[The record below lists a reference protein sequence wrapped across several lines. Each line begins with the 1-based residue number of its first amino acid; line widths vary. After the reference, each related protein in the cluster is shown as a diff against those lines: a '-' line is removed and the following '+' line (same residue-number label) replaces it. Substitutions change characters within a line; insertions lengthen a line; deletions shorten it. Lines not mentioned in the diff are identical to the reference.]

1 MKKIGVV
8 ILLSLLVLTG
18 CSPKEDTSNT
28 FTVGMECGYA
38 PYNWTEPSK
47 TDSAVQIDGG
57 QYCDGYDVQIGKIIA
72 DKLGKTL
79 VIKKL
84 SWEGLILSLQTGQID
99 AIIAGMSPTEERK
112 KEVTFGE
119 SYMDNALVILSRSDD
134 PITTISELEGKDV
147 AVETQSSGQ
156 SALEKNDIYDKL
168 KEMQKYTN
176 IQDALLAL
184 NAKTVD
190 AIVADVTFAG
200 FTLAKDPTQYVISDE
215 TFDSEYYAIGF
226 RKDDDDSF
234 KDAVDAAIS
243 QLIESGVAKEIS
255 EKWLGKDL
263 IKRP

>member
-1 MKKIGVV
+1 MKKLF
-8 ILLSLLVLTG
+8 LLLITFMLILTG
-18 CSPKEDTSNT
+18 CSKKSD
-28 FTVGMECGYA
+28 
-38 PYNWTEPSK
+38 SK
-47 TDSAVQIDGG
+47 TSLEKIQDDGVMVVGYTNYPPLGFKDEKGEEVGLDLDLAKEVAKILDVDVKFQYIDW
-57 QYCDGYDVQIGKIIA
+57 DN
-72 DKLGKTL
+72 KTFEL
-79 VIKKL
+79 NN
-84 SWEGLILSLQTGQID
+84 QNID
-99 AIIAGMSPTEERK
+99 MIWNGFTITEERK

-156 SALEKNDIYDKL
+156 SALEKNDIYDNL

-190 AIVADVTFAG
+190 AVVADVTFAG
-200 FTLAKDPTQYVISDE
+200 FTLAKDPDKYVISDE
-215 TFDSEYYAIGF
+215 NFDSEYYAIGF